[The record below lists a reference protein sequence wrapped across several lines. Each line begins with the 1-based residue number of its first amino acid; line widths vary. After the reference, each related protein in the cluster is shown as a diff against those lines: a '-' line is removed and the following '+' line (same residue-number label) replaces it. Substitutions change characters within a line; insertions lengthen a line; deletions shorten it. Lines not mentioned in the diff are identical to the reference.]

1 MHLDGSGRQ
10 PRMSSPCY
18 HTVRGLHFR
27 MTPGNPCSWEEPG
40 FLWRRGSAVYGRVV
54 VSTAASRIINS
65 LHAREKIVL
74 TSQKEGAGEQVSR
87 RLSSSTCYADHNS
100 VGGAAA
106 DLSAVKAN
114 LTERLQA
121 RDQLLYSVTEERDGL
136 KANLTE
142 KTREVDRLQS
152 LSRRKLVLQD
162 GGWSVVSV
170 ISSLRRKLLG
180 NKADKTAEPEEQIW

>member
-1 MHLDGSGRQ
+1 MEEIYVNLDDVK
-10 PRMSSPCY
+10 P
-18 HTVRGLHFR
+18 
-27 MTPGNPCSWEEPG
+27 
-40 FLWRRGSAVYGRVV
+40 
-54 VSTAASRIINS
+54 
-65 LHAREKIVL
+65 
-74 TSQKEGAGEQVSR
+74 
-87 RLSSSTCYADHNS
+87 LSSRSSTIQEGPRRFPPASVLGLGLLVVFLLAGLIGLAVHHHNS